1 MASQDEG
8 GGEGRDEGRGE
19 GREAAALQE
28 ARIEEA
34 AVATPVLQLRLLLVV
49 LTLAGMWIARDFVLE
64 LAWAVVMAVA
74 LWPLY
79 RRLAPPRKE
88 GRHLPIVAPLVVTL
102 GTGLILMLP
111 LAIVAVEAAR
121 DSQAAMAWVTQAQQ
135 HGLPAPPWLS
145 HMPLAGDR
153 AVGWWNGHLATPQA
167 AANLLGRLDAG
178 AIAKWTETLAR
189 ELASRSMFFAITLL
203 ALFII
208 LRDGERLANK
218 SVDNARRFYGDFGER
233 FVMRLADAIRGA
245 VNGTVFVAIGE
256 GTLIGFAYAALGVPR
271 PVLFAVITI
280 GFAMLP
286 FGAWAAFGVASL
298 VLLVQGHVVGAVILL
313 VFGAAVMLI
322 GDNIVQPA
330 LIGNSVEL
338 PFLWTLVATFGG
350 LETFGLVGL
359 FIGPAIMAALF
370 LVWREWLGEDVVAGS
385 RRRHKRAQ
393 RAKLRGAPGSG
404 PGFVAAD
411 GASVEEP

>member
-1 MASQDEG
+1 MA
-8 GGEGRDEGRGE
+8 GEDQGREKAALEETRL
-19 GREAAALQE
+19 EAAA
-28 ARIEEA
+28 
-34 AVATPVLQLRLLLVV
+34 VGTPVLQLRLLLVV
-49 LTLAGMWIARDFVLE
+49 LTLAGIWIARDFVLE

-79 RRLAPPRKE
+79 RRLAPPRAPE
-88 GRHLPIVAPLVVTL
+88 RGRPIVAPLVVTVAI
-102 GTGLILMLP
+102 GLLLMLP
-111 LAIVAVEAAR
+111 LGILAAEAAR
-121 DSQAAMAWVTQAQQ
+121 DSEAAMNWVTQAQQ
-135 HGLPAPPWLS
+135 HGIAPPAWLS
-145 HMPLAGDR
+145 RLPFAGDR

-167 AANLLGRLDAG
+167 SAAFLGHLDAG
-178 AIAKWTETLAR
+178 AVARFTGKIATEI
-189 ELASRSMFFAITLL
+189 ASRSMFFLITLL
-203 ALFII
+203 ALFIV
-208 LRDGERLANK
+208 LRDGDRLARK
-218 SVDNARRFYGDFGER
+218 SVDNARRFYGEFGER
-233 FVMRLADAIRGA
+233 FMLRLADAIRGA

-256 GTLIGFAYAALGVPR
+256 GTLIGFAYGALGVPR

-280 GFAMLP
+280 AFAMLP

-298 VLLVQGHVVGAVILL
+298 VLIVQGHIVGAVVLL

-330 LIGNSVEL
+330 LVGNSVEL

-385 RRRHKRAQ
+385 RRRRRRAEKA
-393 RAKLRGAPGSG
+393 RRKGTR
-404 PGFVAAD
+404 GFVAPGA
-411 GASVEEP
+411 ASVEEA

>member
-1 MASQDEG
+1 MASDEPG
-8 GGEGRDEGRGE
+8 REKAARDETRV
-19 GREAAALQE
+19 
-28 ARIEEA
+28 EEA
-34 AVATPVLQLRLLLVV
+34 AVATPMLQLRLLVVV
-49 LTLAGMWIARDFVLE
+49 LTAAGIWIARDFVLE
-64 LAWAVVMAVA
+64 LAWAVVIAVA

-79 RRLAPPRKE
+79 RRLAPPRRD
-88 GRHLPIVAPLVVTL
+88 GHHLPIVAPLVVTL
-102 GTGLILMLP
+102 ATGLVLMLP

-121 DSQAAMAWVTQAQQ
+121 DSQAAMSWVTTAQKQ
-135 HGLPAPPWLS
+135 GLPAPQWLS
-145 HMPLAGDR
+145 HLPLAGGR
-153 AVGWWNGHLATPQA
+153 AVGWWNGHLATPQGSSQ
-167 AANLLGRLDAG
+167 LLGRLDAG
-178 AIAKWTETLAR
+178 MIAKWTETIAS
-189 ELASRSMFFAITLL
+189 ELASRSMFFVITLL
-203 ALFII
+203 ALFVI
-208 LRDGERLANK
+208 LRDGQRLADK
-218 SVDNARRFYGDFGER
+218 TVDNARRFYGDFGER

-298 VLLVQGHVVGAVILL
+298 VLVVQGHLVAAGILL
-313 VFGAAVMLI
+313 AFGAAVMLI

-370 LVWREWLGEDVVAGS
+370 LVWREWIGEDIVAGS
-385 RRRHKRAQ
+385 RRRRRREERA
-393 RAKLRGAPGSG
+393 RRRT
-404 PGFVAAD
+404 GFVAPQA
-411 GASVEEP
+411 ASVDPA

>member
-1 MASQDEG
+1 MANEADGAQKAA
-8 GGEGRDEGRGE
+8 
-19 GREAAALQE
+19 REESRL
-28 ARIEEA
+28 EEA
-34 AVATPVLQLRLLLVV
+34 AVGTPMLQLRLLLVV
-49 LTLAGMWIARDFVLE
+49 LTLAGIWIARDFILE

-79 RRLAPPRKE
+79 RRLAPPRRE
-88 GRHLPIVAPLVVTL
+88 GGHLPIVAPLVVTL

-111 LAIVAVEAAR
+111 LAVVAVEAAR
-121 DSQAAMAWVTQAQQ
+121 DSQAAMAWVSAAQK
-135 HGLPAPPWLS
+135 HGLPAPQWLP
-145 HMPLAGDR
+145 HLPLAGGR
-153 AVGWWNGHLATPQA
+153 AVGWWNAHLATPEGSSQ
-167 AANLLGRLDAG
+167 LLGRLDAG
-178 AIAKWTETLAR
+178 MIAKWTETIAS

-203 ALFII
+203 ALFVV
-208 LRDGERLANK
+208 LRDGERLAAK
-218 SVDNARRFYGDFGER
+218 TVDNARRFYGEFGER
-233 FVMRLADAIRGA
+233 FVMRLADAVRGA

-271 PVLFAVITI
+271 PVLFAVITV

-298 VLLVQGHVVGAVILL
+298 VLVVQGHLAAAAILF

-330 LIGNSVEL
+330 VIGNSVEL

-359 FIGPAIMAALF
+359 FIGPAVMAALF
-370 LVWREWLGEDVVAGS
+370 LVWREWLGEEVVAGS
-385 RRRHKRAQ
+385 RRRRRRDTRA
-393 RAKLRGAPGSG
+393 RRRS
-404 PGFVAAD
+404 GFVAAD
-411 GASVEEP
+411 AASVDAA

>member
-1 MASQDEG
+1 MA
-8 GGEGRDEGRGE
+8 GEETGRDK
-19 GREAAALQE
+19 AAQQE
-28 ARIEEA
+28 TRVEEA
-34 AVATPVLQLRLLLVV
+34 AVATPMLQLRLLLVV
-49 LTLAGMWIARDFVLE
+49 LTAAGIWIARDFVLQ
-64 LAWAVVMAVA
+64 LAWAVTMAVA

-79 RRLAPPRKE
+79 RRLAPPREK
-88 GRHLPIVAPLVVTL
+88 GHGLPIVAPLVVTL

-121 DSQAAMAWVTQAQQ
+121 DSQAAMTWVASAQR
-135 HGLPAPPWLS
+135 HGLPVPQWLGRV
-145 HMPLAGDR
+145 PLAGSR
-153 AVGWWNGHLATPQA
+153 AVAWWKQHLATPQGSSQ
-167 AANLLGRLDAG
+167 LLGRLDAG
-178 AIAKWTETLAR
+178 MVAKWTETIAA
-189 ELASRSMFFAITLL
+189 EIASRTMFFLITLL

-208 LRDGERLANK
+208 LRDGERLARK

-233 FVMRLADAIRGA
+233 FVYRLADAIRGA

-298 VLLVQGHVVGAVILL
+298 VLLVQGHLVGAVILV

-370 LVWREWLGEDVVAGS
+370 LVWREWIGEDIVAGS
-385 RRRHKRAQ
+385 RRRRRREERA
-393 RAKLRGAPGSG
+393 RRRV
-404 PGFVAAD
+404 GFVALEPS
-411 GASVEEP
+411 SVDAG